1 MKNAGQLATPND
13 EEACNLQMVFIE
25 EEFYELLHA
34 HSNLKREDVIKEA
47 CDVVW
52 VTYGLLLAMGVNIDE
67 AYKSKLFLSKAY
79 NLDPDN
85 IDVAILYSKACHFIG
100 HYFEKDLVQSDSIFI

>member
-1 MKNAGQLATPND
+1 MWMQSAGQLATPNA

-47 CDVVW
+47 CDVIW
-52 VTYGLLLAMGVNIDE
+52 VTYGLLHSMGVDIDE
-67 AYKSKLFLSKAY
+67 AFDKVSDSNNSKLPFTYKEG
-79 NLDPDN
+79 
-85 IDVAILYSKACHFIG
+85 K
-100 HYFEKDLVQSDSIFI
+100 VQKGPNYKKHNMSEL

>member
-34 HSNLKREDVIKEA
+34 HSNIKREDVIKEA

-67 AYKSKLFLSKAY
+67 AFGRVFDSNQSKLPFTYKNGKVQKGPNY
-79 NLDPDN
+79 QKPD
-85 IDVAILYSKACHFIG
+85 LK
-100 HYFEKDLVQSDSIFI
+100 EL